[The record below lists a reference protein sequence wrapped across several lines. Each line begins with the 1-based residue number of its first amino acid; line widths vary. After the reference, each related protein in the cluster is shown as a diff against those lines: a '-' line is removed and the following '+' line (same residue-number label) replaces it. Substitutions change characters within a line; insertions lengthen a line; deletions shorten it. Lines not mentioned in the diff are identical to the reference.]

1 MSAEW
6 FILFYVTECEYKST
20 ESVCQSLNKDKCTK
34 RRDGETES
42 ERHPLTLQST
52 SHKTVQNT
60 DRNTETRV
68 AFGVKRSRGDR
79 SLALSQG
86 TAPYEKSK
94 RAERPQIRNQ

>member
-20 ESVCQSLNKDKCTK
+20 NVCLPELDKDKCTK

-60 DRNTETRV
+60 DRNH
-68 AFGVKRSRGDR
+68 
-79 SLALSQG
+79 
-86 TAPYEKSK
+86 
-94 RAERPQIRNQ
+94 